1 MKEEMDQQN
10 LSEVQELSAK
20 TQVDSLRR
28 KEREDIK
35 KLSRLVKEP
44 VRKIGPG
51 RPAKTRFNVFNRI

>member
-1 MKEEMDQQN
+1 MKEIMDQQN
-10 LSEVQELSAK
+10 PSE
-20 TQVDSLRR
+20 TQDLITKAPIDSLRR